1 VWGIAEVERERGLI
15 EARVD
20 GVIMLGW
27 QMPDRCGCSE

>member
-20 GVIMLGW
+20 GVIMLGS
-27 QMPDRCGCSE
+27 QMPDGCDFSE